1 MVRKP
6 HGTPERH
13 GGGKAGADEAA
24 AAAAAA
30 GIGAGADEDPDA
42 AADVDADSVDGDC
55 SSHANAKACMS
66 SELMSTSTVEEDD
79 DEDETVTATVFPEHN
94 TGSVAAAEEV
104 QAIDTAEVSVLRWS
118 SVTLV
123 PTGTGEGTGTG
134 RVGCRL
140 TDGRRW
146 LEDSC
151 VVESIT
157 LSSDDGTA
165 KKLEDAVLVGGGI
178 AQFEPAVVPK
188 GDLGRKSGNEGF
200 GASVCLLL
208 PVPVDEVMPV
218 VVLMGAARLLVVGIP
233 KTRFSLVHSSS
244 LICGNVHCVIELVV
258 VVHEVEVDEAGGDN
272 VGQDGLDDARGA
284 SRAFAALGGK
294 TESFAFSS
302 RFASIGASGR

>member
-24 AAAAAA
+24 AAA
-30 GIGAGADEDPDA
+30 GIGADADEDPDA
-42 AADVDADSVDGDC
+42 AADVGADSVEGDC

-66 SELMSTSTVEEDD
+66 SELMSTSTVELED
-79 DEDETVTATVFPEHN
+79 DETVTATVFPEHN

-208 PVPVDEVMPV
+208 PVPVVTPPPALG
-218 VVLMGAARLLVVGIP
+218 LMGAARLLVVGIP

-244 LICGNVHCVIELVV
+244 LICGNVHDDVVDV
-258 VVHEVEVDEAGGDN
+258 VVHEVELVDEAGGDN

-284 SRAFAALGGK
+284 NRAFAALGGK